1 MIDWLTNQSNDWST
15 NQPSDCLLEN
25 TWEVFFQYKL
35 VGKYAAERMEGF
47 VAQHAV
53 SLTLSEK
60 IIEKHAT
67 VIGNKQKIQ
76 MVNFWAWHQYFTS
89 NQLRHYLI
97 LQQSCLTLHLATFFL
112 GLFKKIE
119 HLLLHNIVCIKWP
132 TKSKILSPCL
142 IFFTPAWYIH
152 MMVTAQFITTFNKFL
167 VSFDRSTA
175 DEDNVLRYM

>member
-1 MIDWLTNQSNDWST
+1 MENMHTDIWVWRVNLSTESIASIDWLIDWLTNQSNDWSP
-15 NQPSDCLLEN
+15 NQPSDWLLEN
-25 TWEVFFQYKL
+25 TWEVFFQYRL
-35 VGKYAAERMEGF
+35 VGKYAAEKMEGF

-53 SLTLSEK
+53 SLALSEK

-112 GLFKKIE
+112 WFIQE
-119 HLLLHNIVCIKWP
+119 NWA
-132 TKSKILSPCL
+132 S
-142 IFFTPAWYIH
+142 FT
-152 MMVTAQFITTFNKFL
+152 
-167 VSFDRSTA
+167 S
-175 DEDNVLRYM
+175 